1 MKDVQNNGICIEC
14 IDNSKDVFTKMIK
27 DVKFISGIYVA
38 AVMITSLIMRDFSLK
53 HTAFLL
59 IAAILI
65 DLQDKIYKYPHN
77 YKKTFLSC
85 WEGCFRRLLSSGG
98 Q

>member
-1 MKDVQNNGICIEC
+1 
-14 IDNSKDVFTKMIK
+14 MIK

-77 YKKTFLSC
+77 YKKNVFV
-85 WEGCFRRLLSSGG
+85 LLGG
-98 Q
+98 DVFGVCCQVVDAW